1 MPKCNLRNLYLS
13 YLLRICFL
21 FEICAFRYTLLY
33 PCPVVKTM
41 DSLSAVNEAFSSSQ
55 HPAKQ
60 SPKGGKVWLPVS
72 SMYPPYLGITRLR
85 KGRCAQW
92 APGKIQRS
100 VKLPQ
105 TSLWFS
111 GRFLSQEK
119 DTIMDMTWFIPPLV
133 KNYGSRG
140 NILFCL

>member
-60 SPKGGKVWLPVS
+60 SPKGGKVWLPAS
-72 SMYPPYLGITRLR
+72 SMYPRT
-85 KGRCAQW
+85 W
-92 APGKIQRS
+92 ASPGSGKEDVPSEHREKSS
-100 VKLPQ
+100 VQ
-105 TSLWFS
+105 
-111 GRFLSQEK
+111 LSYHKQAS
-119 DTIMDMTWFIPPLV
+119 DSQGDF
-133 KNYGSRG
+133 
-140 NILFCL
+140 